1 MLKKN
6 EQVEKADHDAR
17 SGSSETLGSLLR
29 HKRMGRNIT
38 LEEISA
44 TTGISTK
51 ILQALENE
59 NRDELPAEVYIKAF
73 YKKYAQYLDVDVEE
87 VEARYQQ
94 KSRSLKKSGQTS
106 NFNTVITIKGQEGS
120 LLAEILRRLML
131 PLIIIVSGVLI
142 YWVYKNYLVSFN
154 PFGFLQKY
162 QSEVV
167 SNLLGFSMGFLC

>member
-6 EQVEKADHDAR
+6 EQVKKADHDAR

-38 LEEISA
+38 LEEVSA
-44 TTGISTK
+44 ITGISTK

-73 YKKYAQYLDVDVEE
+73 YKKYAQYLDVDFEE
-87 VEARYQQ
+87 IEARYQQ
-94 KSRSLKKSGQTS
+94 KSQSLKSGQTS
-106 NFNTVITIKGQEGS
+106 NFNTVITIKGQEES
-120 LLAEILRRLML
+120 FLAEILRRLLL

-154 PFGFLQKY
+154 PFGFLREY
-162 QSEVV
+162 LSEVV
-167 SNLLGFSMGFLC
+167 SNLLGFSMDFLC

>member
-6 EQVEKADHDAR
+6 EQMEKADHDAR

-87 VEARYQQ
+87 IEARYQQ

-106 NFNTVITIKGQEGS
+106 NFNTVITIKGQEES

-162 QSEVV
+162 LSEVV
-167 SNLLGFSMGFLC
+167 SNLLGFSLDFLC

>member
-6 EQVEKADHDAR
+6 EQVEKADHDIR
-17 SGSSETLGSLLR
+17 SSLSETLGSLLR

-38 LEEISA
+38 LEEVSV

-73 YKKYAQYLDVDVEE
+73 YKKYAQYLDVDAEE
-87 VEARYQQ
+87 IEAKYQQ
-94 KSRSLKKSGQTS
+94 KSQSLKKSGQTS
-106 NFNTVITIKGQEGS
+106 NFNTVITIKGQEES
-120 LLAEILRRLML
+120 FLAEILRRLLL
-131 PLIIIVSGVLI
+131 PLIIIVSGVFM

-154 PFGFLQKY
+154 PFGFLQEY
-162 QSEVV
+162 LSEVV
-167 SNLLGFSMGFLC
+167 SNLPGFSMDFLC

>member
-38 LEEISA
+38 LEEVSA

-73 YKKYAQYLDVDVEE
+73 YKKYAQNLDVDVEE
-87 VEARYQQ
+87 IEARYQQ
-94 KSRSLKKSGQTS
+94 KSQSLEKSGQTS
-106 NFNTVITIKGQEGS
+106 NFNTVITIKGQEES
-120 LLAEILRRLML
+120 LLAEILRRLLL

-154 PFGFLQKY
+154 PFGFLQEY
-162 QSEVV
+162 LSEVV